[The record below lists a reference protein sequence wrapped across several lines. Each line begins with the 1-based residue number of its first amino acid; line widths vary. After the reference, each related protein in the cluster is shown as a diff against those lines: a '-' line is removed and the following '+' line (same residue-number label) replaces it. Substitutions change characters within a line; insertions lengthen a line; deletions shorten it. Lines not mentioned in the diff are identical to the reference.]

1 MSLRTFRS
9 LGLHVSLVI
18 SIQRSTILK
27 CWISQLSLL
36 AILASLTAAPFVS
49 WCFHSS
55 VGASSQTTRASLKNL
70 ISPNLRDLCH
80 SKTHWSSEDDICLD
94 YSNTGSQ
101 ESGLDVLFRPQVPTY
116 FALFAPWLSLWL
128 LERLCWSRAHR
139 QTLYSVKIGTR
150 SKLEDHDLII
160 AFTRDRTGKK

>member
-1 MSLRTFRS
+1 MSLLTFRS
-9 LGLHVSLVI
+9 LGPHVSLVI

-36 AILASLTAAPFVS
+36 AILASLIAAPFVS
-49 WCFHSS
+49 WCFHSY
-55 VGASSQTTRASLKNL
+55 VGSSSQTTRASLKNL

-101 ESGLDVLFRPQVPTY
+101 ESGLDALFWPQVLTY
-116 FALFAPWLSLWL
+116 YASFIPWLSLWL
-128 LERLCWSRAHR
+128 LERLCWSQANK
-139 QTLYSVKIGTR
+139 QTLHSVKIGTQ
-150 SKLEDHDLII
+150 SKLEDHDLIFV
-160 AFTRDRTGKK
+160 FTRDRIGKK